1 MIKRTTLIGWLVF
14 LLLAACAPAVTASPA
29 TAKATPAPAGFLLY
43 RDSTQPIDARIADL
57 LGRMSLEEKLGQMTQ
72 APNTGLTPGDITNY
86 HLGSILSA
94 GDGFPPV
101 NTLPGWT
108 AMVDGY
114 QQEALAEPLGIP
126 ILYGIDAVHGV
137 GLMRGATIFP
147 HNVGLGA
154 TRDPDLVRRIG
165 QATAEEMLAGGLTW
179 DFAPVVAV
187 PQDQRW
193 GRTYEGYSEDTALV
207 SELGSA
213 YIQGL
218 QSIPAEMTA
227 ATGQTIGV
235 LATAKHYLG
244 DGGTVFGSSRQN
256 ILGVPYLLDQ
266 GNMQADEQTVRSLY
280 LPPYQAAVKAGA
292 MSVMISF
299 SSWNGTKMHAQRY
312 LITTVLKGELGFQGF
327 VISDFGGIAQI
338 DPGDYYTSVV
348 TAINAGIDVGMI
360 GDSVGAFISALE
372 QGVKSG
378 DITQA
383 RIDDAVTR
391 ILRVKFLLGLFDH
404 PLSNPQFQGTVRSAA
419 HLDLARQA
427 VRESLVLLK
436 NDQEALPIGKNTPL
450 VLVSGIGADN
460 TGMQSGGWTNGWQ
473 GAPTNDV
480 VGSTILGGIRS
491 LVGDQTKVVYRSGG
505 NFDDFPGKA
514 PVGIAVVGEMPY
526 AEGVGDKADLR
537 LTPDDADRITYLRTK
552 ADKLIVVIL
561 SGRPVVITDEYQ
573 TADAWVAAWLPGSEG
588 DAVAGVLFGDFPFTG
603 KLPYTWPR
611 SSGQLPINENNDAGL
626 TGCSAPL
633 FPVGYGLG
641 QAGGT
646 PIQWIDCP
654 AS

>member
-1 MIKRTTLIGWLVF
+1 MIKRTSIIGWLVF
-14 LLLAACAPAVTASPA
+14 LLLAACAPATPAA
-29 TAKATPAPAGFLLY
+29 TAIATALPLRSAIY
-43 RDSTQPIDARIADL
+43 KDSSQPIEARVADL
-57 LGRMSLEEKLGQMTQ
+57 LGRMSPDEKFGEMTQ
-72 APNTGLTPGDITNY
+72 APNTIITAGDVTHFNI
-86 HLGSILSA
+86 GSILSA

-101 NTLPGWT
+101 NTLTGWT

-114 QQEALAEPLGIP
+114 QKEALATPLAIP

-154 TRDPDLVRRIG
+154 TRDPDLVRQIG

-179 DFAPVVAV
+179 DFAPVIAV
-187 PQDQRW
+187 PQDVRW

-207 SELGSA
+207 SQLGSA

-218 QSIPAEMTA
+218 QSIPGEITA
-227 ATGQTIGV
+227 APGQTIGV

-256 ILGVPYLLDQ
+256 IFGVPYLLDQ
-266 GNMQADEQTVRSLY
+266 GNMQADEETVRSLF

-312 LITTVLKGELGFQGF
+312 PITTVLKGELGFQGF

-348 TAINAGIDVGMI
+348 TAINAGIDMGMI
-360 GDSVGAFISALE
+360 DDSYAAFIAALK
-372 QGVKSG
+372 QGVQSG
-378 DITQA
+378 DITQQ

-404 PLSNPQFQGTVRSAA
+404 PLSNPQFQSTVRSEA
-419 HLDLARQA
+419 HLALARQA
-427 VRESLVLLK
+427 VHESLVLLK
-436 NDQEALPIGKNTPL
+436 NDRQALPIDKNTPL
-450 VLVSGIGADN
+450 ILVSGIGADN

-473 GAPTNDV
+473 GAPTNDI
-480 VGSTILGGIRS
+480 VGSTILSGIRS
-491 LVGDQTKVVYRSGG
+491 LVGDQTKIVYRSGG
-505 NFDDFPGKA
+505 NYDDIPGKA

-526 AEGVGDKADLR
+526 AEGVGDKADLG
-537 LTPDDADRITYLRTK
+537 LSQDDVDRIDYLRTK
-552 ADKLIVVIL
+552 VDKLIVVIL
-561 SGRPVVITDEYQ
+561 SGRPLVITDQYQ

-588 DAVAGVLFGDFPFTG
+588 AAVSDVLFGDYPFVG

-611 SSGQLPINENNDAGL
+611 SNDQLPINKNDSTGL
-626 TGCSAPL
+626 TGCQTPL
-633 FPVGYGLG
+633 FPYGYGLG
-641 QAGGT
+641 QAGSL
-646 PIQWIDCP
+646 PIQWVDCP

>member
-1 MIKRTTLIGWLVF
+1 MIKRTSIIGWLVF
-14 LLLAACAPAVTASPA
+14 LLLAACTP
-29 TAKATPAPAGFLLY
+29 ATPAATATALPLRSAIY
-43 RDSTQPIDARIADL
+43 KDSSQPIEARVADL
-57 LGRMSLEEKLGQMTQ
+57 LGWMSQEEKFGQMTQ
-72 APNTGLTPGDITNY
+72 APNTVIVTGDVTHFAI
-86 HLGSILSA
+86 GSILSA

-101 NTLPGWT
+101 NTLTGWT

-114 QQEALAEPLGIP
+114 QKEALATPLAIP
-126 ILYGIDAVHGV
+126 ILYGIDAVHGI

-154 TRDPDLVRRIG
+154 TRDPDLVRQIG
-165 QATAEEMLAGGLTW
+165 RATAEEMLAGGLTW
-179 DFAPVVAV
+179 DFAPVIAV
-187 PQDQRW
+187 PQDVRW

-207 SELGSA
+207 SQLGSA

-218 QSIPAEMTA
+218 QSIPGEITA
-227 ATGQTIGV
+227 APGQTIGV

-256 ILGVPYLLDQ
+256 IFGVPYLLDQ

-292 MSVMISF
+292 MSVMISY

-348 TAINAGIDVGMI
+348 TAINAGIDMGMI
-360 GDSVGAFISALE
+360 DDSYTAFIAALK
-372 QGVKSG
+372 QGVQSG
-378 DITQA
+378 DITQQ
-383 RIDDAVTR
+383 RIDDAVIR

-404 PLSNPQFQGTVRSAA
+404 PLSNPQFQGTVRSEA
-419 HLDLARQA
+419 HLALARQA
-427 VRESLVLLK
+427 VHESLVLLK
-436 NDQEALPIGKNTPL
+436 NDRQALPIDKNTPL
-450 VLVSGIGADN
+450 ILVSGVGADN

-473 GAPTNDV
+473 GAPTNDI
-480 VGSTILGGIRS
+480 VGSTILSGIRS
-491 LVGDQTKVVYRSGG
+491 LVGDQTKIVFRSGG
-505 NFDDFPGKA
+505 NYDDIPGKA

-537 LTPDDADRITYLRTK
+537 LSQNDVDRINYLRTK
-552 ADKLIVVIL
+552 VDKLIVVIL
-561 SGRPVVITDEYQ
+561 SGRPLVITDQYQ
-573 TADAWVAAWLPGSEG
+573 AADAWVAAWLPGSEG
-588 DAVAGVLFGDFPFTG
+588 AAVSDVLFGDYPFVG

-611 SSGQLPINENNDAGL
+611 SNDQLPINKNDSIGL
-626 TGCSAPL
+626 TGCQTPL
-633 FPVGYGLG
+633 FPYGFGLG
-641 QAGGT
+641 QAGGP
-646 PIQWIDCP
+646 PIQWVDCP
-654 AS
+654 